1 LSSGKLA
8 TPCALA
14 ALWSCT
20 DGMGRPKAATL
31 GQLAGLLSSRPL
43 RPWAAVKPEEIVDFF
58 IFLELLK
65 WSSNQIWFE
74 FEFIPDLFQVE
85 N

>member
-1 LSSGKLA
+1 
-8 TPCALA
+8 
-14 ALWSCT
+14 
-20 DGMGRPKAATL
+20 
-31 GQLAGLLSSRPL
+31 
-43 RPWAAVKPEEIVDFF
+43 VDFF